1 MDPNSD
7 ADKQPTN
14 TSPEPITP
22 VSPTA
27 PMATPAEPPIAAAE
41 TPVAPSAAPVTAPT
55 EPAVPT
61 GPVVNGVPA
70 APSADK
76 PKRKRWLLPVIVVVV
91 VLLLAAGYVFGF
103 YLPNTPGNVY
113 KKSLSN
119 TAAGYDR
126 LVDYAQSQSQ
136 KQYKGFKGS
145 GNFKINGSGVAGDG
159 TITGQSDGKNA
170 TYEVKADIMGQ
181 KFTVNGRAIT
191 ASGQT
196 SPDMYFQVTGIK
208 NMLDSYGLESL
219 DSLDGQWL
227 LVDHTLLD
235 SAASS
240 ATGEN
245 DTKLSMPTSK
255 QVQDALTKVGTV
267 NRDYLFS
274 TDKDTAVLTNNKFLG
289 KSTKDG
295 RQVYGYEVGYDKAHL
310 KAYVTALGK
319 ALDSSE
325 LNTWAKQANDGK
337 NISEAIDL
345 KSLQSEIDGLKGTET
360 FHMYTDAK
368 TKLISRLEFT
378 DKSDNSTFF
387 ITQGYTGGSIY
398 PFSLGVSG
406 SPESNGSFGFK
417 VDTKSDTVSIDFGAT
432 PGTKASGDNKV
443 TVTAHLDVTPSNETV
458 KVEAPA
464 NAEPIT
470 DLLNQLGLGGALGGQ
485 AANDGSAG
493 LDDSMFLLT
502 Q

>member
-14 TSPEPITP
+14 TSPESVTLTPPVVPAVTPVESPAAPAETPVSSLTAPAEPAAPTGPIINGTP
-22 VSPTA
+22 VSPGA
-27 PMATPAEPPIAAAE
+27 
-41 TPVAPSAAPVTAPT
+41 
-55 EPAVPT
+55 
-61 GPVVNGVPA
+61 G
-70 APSADK
+70 K
-76 PKRKRWLLPVIVVVV
+76 PKRKRWLLPLVVIVV

-119 TAAGYDR
+119 TASGYDK
-126 LVDYAQSQSQ
+126 LVDYTKAQSQQ
-136 KQYKGFKGS
+136 QYKGFKGD
-145 GNFKINGSGVAGDG
+145 GNFKFSGNGVAGDG
-159 TITGQSDGKNA
+159 TITGQSDGKNGTFA
-170 TYEVKADIMGQ
+170 VNTDIMGQ
-181 KFTVNGRAIT
+181 KFSVNGRALT

-196 SPDMYFQVTGIK
+196 SPDIYLQVTGIK
-208 NMLDSYGLESL
+208 SMLDSYGLESL

-227 LVDHTLLD
+227 LIDHTLLD

-240 ATGEN
+240 ATGES
-245 DTKLSMPTSK
+245 DTKLSAPTAK
-255 QVQDALTKVGTV
+255 QVQDALAKVGAV

-295 RQVYGYEVGYDKAHL
+295 RQVYGYEVGYNKAHL

-325 LNTWAKQANDGK
+325 LNAWAKQAGDGK
-337 NISEAIDL
+337 SLSESMDLTSMQTDID
-345 KSLQSEIDGLKGTET
+345 QLKGTET
-360 FHMYTDAK
+360 FHMYADAK

-387 ITQGYTGGSIY
+387 ITQGYTGGSVY

-406 SPESNGSFGFK
+406 SPESNGSLSLK
-417 VDTKSDTVSIDFGAT
+417 VDTKSNKIDVDFSAT
-432 PGTKASGDNKV
+432 PGSKASGSDKT
-443 TVTAHLDVTPSNETV
+443 TVTAHLSVTPSNESV
-458 KVEAPA
+458 KVTAPA

-485 AANDGSAG
+485 TTNDESAA